1 MGHTFYA
8 RVGKRCFDVL
18 LSSVGLV
25 LLSPLLLLVSIAVR
39 LTSPGPALFRQLRSG
54 RLKRPFRILKFRTMR
69 SSGSSQGS
77 LLTASGDARITPL
90 GRWLRK
96 TKIDELPQLFNVF
109 AGDMSLVGPR
119 PEVPRYTQDYSD
131 SEDRVFGE
139 RPGITG
145 PSIILNEEEL
155 MAGHADKEGFYLSTI
170 LPAKLKIDLAYCAD
184 VSFWN
189 DLRVLMR
196 TVKRLLLRPA
206 PNASPTTAIQHLAAP
221 VGGKN
226 QKPATHLFTR

>member
-1 MGHTFYA
+1 MGHSFYT
-8 RVGKRCFDVL
+8 RVGKRCLDVL

-25 LLSPLLLLVSIAVR
+25 LLSPLLLLVSIAVC
-39 LTSPGPALFRQLRSG
+39 LTSPGPSLFRQLRSG
-54 RLKRPFRILKFRTMR
+54 RFKRPFRILKFRTMR
-69 SSGSSQGS
+69 SSGNSQGS

-109 AGDMSLVGPR
+109 VGDMSLVGPR
-119 PEVPRYTQDYSD
+119 PEVPQYTRDYSD

-170 LPAKLKIDLAYCAD
+170 LPAKLRIDLAYCAD
-184 VSFWN
+184 VRFWN

-206 PNASPTTAIQHLAAP
+206 PNASPATAIQHLAAP
-221 VGGKN
+221 AAGES
-226 QKPATHLFTR
+226 QKPATHVFTR